1 MSNLIFA
8 LEDDALDALNE
19 PQPYDSNVDAMV
31 GGIEAAMESLQ
42 ALQKLKAAFQKQK
55 NRKPS
60 KSSIKIGMLAMER
73 IKDSVG
79 IFDGQLIVAQECF
92 TEDSV
97 SVEGISDIMR
107 SIWDAIVRTFQ
118 AVWDAITRLFSSSTD
133 SKTKKQAKDSYENVK
148 SAVKSGKS
156 AKSTENKNDNTD
168 VKSDDGSF
176 LLPYEVSQPFRYI
189 GEDPRLTDLK
199 EEALKL
205 LLTVKIVEGTIQNL
219 QVCNVN
225 VQDFIQKMRHRE
237 IKPDD
242 YSGVHQAMGFFQ
254 SYLIDHFDKG
264 GEAEILEYIK
274 QSYPDQ
280 VDNVDRTSL
289 RTLNGLTRG
298 NVVTA
303 FMYDLRGDDTN
314 IYIDVRQKPKAEG
327 SAKIRVMD
335 SSEAVSYC
343 EINLDLTTKTLDM
356 MDHFNRD
363 VGKIIGSQKAMLAG
377 LKDLF
382 KMYGEESGDDYKLV
396 IQFAQAVTSSMSKF
410 MKDMS
415 RIVRA
420 VEVSA
425 LDHNRVAGAIS
436 RAYGS

>member
-8 LEDDALDALNE
+8 LEDDALDALTE
-19 PQPYDSNVDAMV
+19 PQPYDCNIDQMV

-42 ALQKLKAAFQKQK
+42 TLQKLKAVFQKQK
-55 NRKPS
+55 DRKPS

-73 IKDSVG
+73 IKETVG

-92 TEDSV
+92 TEDTV
-97 SVEGISDIMR
+97 SVEGITDIMR

-118 AVWDAITRLFSSSTD
+118 AVWDAIANLFSSSAD
-133 SKTKKQAKDSYENVK
+133 SKVKKEAKTSYENVK
-148 SAVKSGKS
+148 NAVKAGNSPKS
-156 AKSTENKNDNTD
+156 AQKPDEPA

-176 LLPYEVSQPFRYI
+176 VLSMDVSQPFRYI
-189 GEDPRLTDLK
+189 SEDPQLSDLR
-199 EEALKL
+199 EEAVKL
-205 LLTVKIVEGTIQNL
+205 LTTVKIVQGTIQNL

-254 SYLIDHFDKG
+254 SYLIDHFERG
-264 GEAEILEYIK
+264 NETEIQEHIK
-274 QSYPDQ
+274 QNYPDQ

-289 RTLNGLTRG
+289 RTLYGLTRG
-298 NVVTA
+298 SAVTA

-314 IYIDVRQKPKAEG
+314 IYLDVYQKPKAEG
-327 SAKIRVMD
+327 SAKIRVTD
-335 SSEAVSYC
+335 SSEAVTYC
-343 EINLDLTTKTLDM
+343 EVNLDLTTKTLDM

-363 VGKIIGSQKAMLAG
+363 IGKIIGSQKAMLAN

-382 KMYGEESGDDYKLV
+382 KMYSVDSADEDYKLV
-396 IQFAQAVTSSMSKF
+396 IQFAQAVTTSMSKF

-415 RIVRA
+415 RVVRA

-425 LDHNRVAGAIS
+425 LDHNRVAAAIS
-436 RAYGS
+436 RAYKS